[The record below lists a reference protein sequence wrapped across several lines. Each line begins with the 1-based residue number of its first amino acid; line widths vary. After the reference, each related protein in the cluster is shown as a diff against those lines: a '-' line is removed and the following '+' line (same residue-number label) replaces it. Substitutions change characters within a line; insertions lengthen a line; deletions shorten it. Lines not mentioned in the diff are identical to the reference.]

1 MGQLNAAHFVDLGR
15 ASSGAM
21 VCATCSVRGFGWDGR
36 NFCRQAAFLVVASWV
51 FAPVFRATAVSFG
64 IIMCWIKWKFL
75 QFCAQ
80 VD

>member
-51 FAPVFRATAVSFG
+51 FAPVFRARLFLLVLLCVGSSGNSCSFV
-64 IIMCWIKWKFL
+64 L
-75 QFCAQ
+75 R
-80 VD
+80 